1 VDGVKVRG
9 ASYEIVVH
17 GHLGRAM
24 TGWFEGVEVEE
35 CGPEDTKLVGW
46 FQDQA
51 ALQGFL
57 GELGDLGLEL
67 SAVRRLEDTD

>member
-1 VDGVKVRG
+1 MKVRG
-9 ASYEIVVH
+9 ANYEIVVH

-24 TGWFEGVEVEE
+24 TGWFEGVDIKAA
-35 CGPEDTKLVGW
+35 GPDDTRIVGW

-57 GELGDLGLEL
+57 LELGDLGLEL
-67 SAVRRLEDTD
+67 SAVRRLEDDRG